1 MSNPPNN
8 NFFEDFLEDYF
19 AECEEHLAVVRR
31 ELLTLESWINKS
43 HIEISHLNELFRCFH
58 SLKGLSGM
66 VGVGMAEE
74 LAHQMESYLRVL
86 RDQQIVLS
94 SEGFDALIA
103 GTKRLEQVITCYRN
117 QTPPPDITDI
127 CTQLQAVI
135 PTQTVENNLLSGLVT
150 PVEFK
155 LKPQEQEQIN
165 TALNNGETLWHFVFS
180 PSTQLSEQGIRVN
193 TIREELQ
200 TLGRLIYTAP
210 RMSEGNKILF
220 DLILATALPELPF
233 QQTPQPGL
241 TWQPYLT
248 GANSQKSEITA
259 QELTFSPSAPPAPLS
274 PSAPPPAPDLPAP
287 SASPLPLS
295 SSNVVRVDLPKLDDL
310 MRMVGDLVM
319 SRARL
324 EDQIQSITSY
334 LPSPQIRAFQE
345 INLMLERQLRD
356 LRQGVMQ
363 VRLVPVGEI
372 FARMQFVVRD
382 LVRTSEK
389 QVSLEMSGQE
399 TEIDKFVVERMLD
412 PLLHLVRNA
421 VSHGIESPEER
432 QKVGKPRQGI
442 IKLLATTS
450 GETVIIEIEDDGR
463 GVDVETV
470 IERVETQTHLNE
482 TRSFVQMLKD
492 KSGESGKPDQYNMMA
507 LLDILCCAGFSTKE
521 EADLVS
527 GRGVGMS
534 IVKNTVQ
541 ELGGFLS
548 LETHKGVGTRFT
560 IQLPLTLA
568 IIDALIITVG
578 QQTFAI
584 PQSAV
589 LEVLEVSKSQII
601 AFENNEIVSYRN
613 TVFPL
618 IRLAKIFS
626 LSTLHPEL
634 SPPPQT
640 ESSSLMIIVI
650 GSGESIVALVVDRIT
665 GLREIVVT
673 PLTDPYVQVMGIAGA
688 TELGDRRVVLI
699 LDVGALVRL
708 ATLG

>member
-135 PTQTVENNLLSGLVT
+135 PTQTLENNLLSGLVT

-259 QELTFSPSAPPAPLS
+259 QELTFS
-274 PSAPPPAPDLPAP
+274 PPAPDLPAP

-463 GVDVETV
+463 GVDIETV
-470 IERVETQTHLNE
+470 IERVETQTHLSE

>member
-117 QTPPPDITDI
+117 QTSPPDITDI

-135 PTQTVENNLLSGLVT
+135 PTQTLENNLPSGLVT

-248 GANSQKSEITA
+248 GANSQKSEINTQA
-259 QELTFSPSAPPAPLS
+259 LPLS
-274 PSAPPPAPDLPAP
+274 P
-287 SASPLPLS
+287 
-295 SSNVVRVDLPKLDDL
+295 SNVVRVDLPKLDDL

-432 QKVGKPRQGI
+432 QKVGKPPQGT
-442 IKLLATTS
+442 IKLRATTS

-470 IERVETQTHLNE
+470 IERVETQTHPNE

-634 SPPPQT
+634 SPPGQT

>member
-1 MSNPPNN
+1 MSNPPNK

-19 AECEEHLAVVRR
+19 AECEEHLAVIRR
-31 ELLTLESWINKS
+31 ELLTLESWINQS
-43 HIEISHLNELFRCFH
+43 QIERSHLNELFRCFH
-58 SLKGLSGM
+58 SIKGLSGM
-66 VGVGMAEE
+66 VGVGLAEE

-86 RDQQIVLS
+86 RDQKIALS

-103 GTKRLEQVITCYRN
+103 GTKLLEQVITCHRT
-117 QTPPPDITDI
+117 QAPPPDITDI
-127 CTQLQAVI
+127 STQLRAVI
-135 PTQTVENNLLSGLVT
+135 PNENVENPLSGLVT

-155 LKPQEQEQIN
+155 LKPQEQETFNI
-165 TALNNGETLWHFVFS
+165 AINNGETLWHFVFS

-193 TIREELQ
+193 TIREHLQ
-200 TLGRLIYTAP
+200 TFGQLIYTAP

-220 DLILATALPELPF
+220 DFILATTLPEIPF
-233 QQTPQPGL
+233 PETEQPGL
-241 TWQPYLT
+241 TWQLYLK
-248 GANSQKSEITA
+248 GRKPETA
-259 QELTFSPSAPPAPLS
+259 DQETTPPKEDHTIPPPPPLPLPPSPLPPLS
-274 PSAPPPAPDLPAP
+274 P
-287 SASPLPLS
+287 SPLPLS
-295 SSNVVRVDLPKLDDL
+295 PSSNVVRVDLPKLDDL

-324 EDQIQSITSY
+324 EDHFKSITSY
-334 LPSPQIRAFQE
+334 LPSPQIRALQE

-363 VRLVPVGEI
+363 VRLVPIGEI

-382 LVRTSEK
+382 LVRASEK
-389 QVSLEMSGQE
+389 QVTLEMSGQE

-421 VSHGIESPEER
+421 VSHGIESPQER
-432 QKVGKPRQGI
+432 LEAGKPPQGTL
-442 IKLLATTS
+442 KLRATTS
-450 GETVIIEIEDDGR
+450 GETVVIEIEDDGR

-470 IERVETQTHLNE
+470 IERVTTQTQLTE
-482 TRSFVQMLKD
+482 TRSFVSLLENKY
-492 KSGESGKPDQYNMMA
+492 GEAGKPDQYNMMA
-507 LLDILCCAGFSTKE
+507 LLDILCSAGFSTKNE
-521 EADLVS
+521 VDLVS

-548 LETHKGVGTRFT
+548 LDTHKGQGTRFT

-568 IIDALIITVG
+568 ITDALIISVS

-584 PQSAV
+584 PQAAV
-589 LEVLEVSKSQII
+589 LEVLEVSTSQII
-601 AFENNEIVSYRN
+601 SFEKNEIVSYRN
-613 TVFPL
+613 TVLPV
-618 IRLAKIFS
+618 IRLASIFPLSATYPQSDPALCS
-626 LSTLHPEL
+626 LEP
-634 SPPPQT
+634 
-640 ESSSLMIIVI
+640 SSLMMIVV
-650 GSGESIVALVVDRIT
+650 GSGENTVALVVDRVT

-673 PLTDPYVQVMGIAGA
+673 PLTDPFVQVTGIAGA

-708 ATLG
+708 ATFG